1 MKKTPRETQTLRAGC
16 SKAEPKIFAPTADP
30 LSGARHGQNFIRWRW
45 SLPLPKTQFGE
56 DRCTQFRVIVVTDP
70 QTHTNKPTDRT
81 DYNTLIHCAAKLS
94 AQCKKVLTKVRSKR
108 IACDRFVSR
117 KLFNRVNVPAAC
129 IEPIY
134 VLYSVQYSA
143 AIVRASGIRRGTR

>member
-1 MKKTPRETQTLRAGC
+1 M
-16 SKAEPKIFAPTADP
+16 
-30 LSGARHGQNFIRWRW
+30 
-45 SLPLPKTQFGE
+45 
-56 DRCTQFRVIVVTDP
+56 VTDP
-70 QTHTNKPTDRT
+70 QTHTNKPTDMT

-134 VLYSVQYSA
+134 ILYNVQCSYSKREQILYSRA
-143 AIVRASGIRRGTR
+143 TVRYLARVASDAEQGSDDVHGPYGLSGLCHEPARPPAC